1 MFQQVAGAP
10 RKLMQPNDAFTITTE
25 REDASAAEQADA
37 ANTDA
42 REASRGLPLALSLLF
57 WVAVVL
63 TAAVAEHGADLLSF
77 SFWFSAG
84 GMSIVALAAL
94 PAIGAFIL
102 SSIVQQLRDLGRQNA
117 EVQASIA
124 RLSEPEPVLSGK
136 IVSIR
141 HAVHK
146 ELTSLNEHLDRSLN
160 KTSEIET
167 AIKRE
172 VTALE
177 NSFAENERR
186 LLGLVQE
193 LARQRETVI
202 ITTEQVTDT
211 VKTSRET
218 LNGELAHL
226 ATQVMEAGNYARGVV
241 EEVGFE
247 LKNELAAQSAGVAES
262 LRQAI
267 DEKIAPLSVALGEQ
281 VHSIEALLSTGGDG
295 LITAIENHGEK
306 LASDINSAWKRIS
319 GDLENQSR
327 LADST
332 AERLVKIVDQSLES
346 NVNHLES
353 RIKSASIEIRSV
365 LDKGAEQAAQKIVEI
380 ANSSTTALDGR
391 IDTLQSRIDTQM
403 QRFGHLMDDAT
414 SGFIPVL
421 QQHNDKLERA
431 IELEAAFEKSTTRL
445 SNVLTE
451 QAGAFVDVLSHNVSA
466 FQQQFSDQANIIS
479 EGLLGKL
486 DRAVVTLED
495 GSRRFETTLLDV
507 QDTISLASDRLTIAV
522 AEHNAEFAQRVNQ
535 IETLVVDGSERIDE
549 QLAKGVAELSSALDQ
564 GTRQV
569 EDTFVSRTERIGA
582 TLATGLGSADTAF
595 QNRLSEL
602 ETAHGKHEEKLHA
615 VFDSAVDALGSLI
628 GDGGRLLSSA
638 SEQVRQ
644 QMVEGAARFSGSLGE
659 LRAQFNADLD
669 SFATAAKASLTDAGA
684 DGVALLDSRMA
695 EITEAVQS
703 RVEAIYGSL
712 DARTREF
719 EANITQFGSNIDTQT
734 TRLHRVISQKSEA
747 IEQGIEMG
755 IGRFDDS
762 MQAHLQ
768 RAEAAMQQF
777 VSEDAE
783 VFQRQLTTLKGVL
796 SDQTSTLEQRVNAI
810 YAAMDTRSR
819 QFESHVTEYGVQ
831 LEKQVNTLQ
840 GAIAQR
846 SQRLEDS
853 IELGTGLIDE
863 LLSKHIDQTQ
873 SVVSKFIDEEA
884 QTFDRQ
890 IDVLSR
896 TLDGRSQILDSI
908 IRTRGADFTDQ
919 LYASSKQFEEQL
931 TATSRALETT
941 LRTGSGEMQEMLSG
955 EVAGLQQVLEGG
967 LQRTRAETSTYVS
980 QLESLLTGNAGE
992 LKETFEKNATVLA
1005 NTLTEHSSD
1014 IQHRLAGG
1022 TDQLSRALEQQSQ
1035 RVAEVLA
1042 EGVASLDTD
1051 LGQRAIEMEK
1061 RLEARTR
1068 TIVTALDGSTRQVS
1082 SALDQA
1088 SRELDD
1094 RSVALER
1101 VLEDGAGKI
1110 SATLSQQSQRI
1121 VEVLDAT
1128 SEDLGSNIGQ
1138 RASALETQL
1147 ESRTNAII
1155 AALDGSAGKVGDA
1168 LGQTSRE
1175 LDGHSAVLKQVLE
1188 DGTGKITTT
1197 LAEQSQR
1204 LAHVLSEGA
1213 GGLNGDL
1220 AHRVADMETQLR
1232 AQTNAIVAALDGS
1245 AGKVGTAVEKASR
1258 ELDKA
1263 ARERV
1268 AEASATLERTL
1279 EAVTRSLNSG
1289 VDATQQQISANV
1301 DQLLARLA
1309 AHEKTAAGRME
1320 NAAANVGES
1329 TRKAA
1334 ELTAERLVTLN
1345 GALVQV
1351 LNSLS
1356 TPRTAARKPKPEA
1369 LPDAAE

>member
-1 MFQQVAGAP
+1 MIQQAAGAP
-10 RKLMQPNDAFTITTE
+10 RKIMQPKDPFTIATE
-25 REDASAAEQADA
+25 RDDLSAADQADR
-37 ANTDA
+37 TDA
-42 REASRGLPLALSLLF
+42 DNEVRSEGLPLRLPLLL

-63 TAAVAEHGADLLSF
+63 TVAAAEHGAGLLSLG
-77 SFWFSAG
+77 FWFSG
-84 GMSIVALAAL
+84 RGMSIVALAAL
-94 PAIGAFIL
+94 PAIGAFVL

-172 VTALE
+172 VAALE

-202 ITTEQVTDT
+202 ITTEQVTET
-211 VKTSRET
+211 VKSSRET

-247 LKNELAAQSAGVAES
+247 LKSELEAQSAGVAES

-267 DEKIAPLSVALGEQ
+267 DGKIAPLSVALGEQ

-295 LITAIENHGEK
+295 LITAIATHGEK

-353 RIKSASIEIRSV
+353 RIKSASIEIRGV
-365 LDKGAEQAAQKIVEI
+365 LDKGAEQAAQKIVEV
-380 ANSSTTALDGR
+380 ASSSSTALDNR
-391 IDTLQSRIDTQM
+391 IDTLQGRIDTQM

-414 SGFIPVL
+414 TGFIPVL
-421 QQHNDKLERA
+421 QQHNDKLERV
-431 IELEAAFEKSTTRL
+431 IELESAFEKSTTRL

-451 QAGAFVDVLSHNVSA
+451 QAGAFVDVLSHNVAA
-466 FQQQFSDQANIIS
+466 FQQQFGDQANIIS
-479 EGLLGKL
+479 DGLLGKL

-549 QLAKGVAELSSALDQ
+549 QLAKGVAELSSALDA

-569 EDTFVSRTERIGA
+569 EDTFSSRTDRIGA

-595 QNRLSEL
+595 QNRMLEL
-602 ETAHGKHEEKLHA
+602 EGVNSKHEEKLNA
-615 VFDSAVDALGSLI
+615 VFDAAVDALGSLI
-628 GDGGRLLSSA
+628 GDGGRMLTSA

-644 QMVEGAARFSGSLGE
+644 QMVEGAARFAGSLGE
-659 LRAQFNADLD
+659 LRAQFNTDLD
-669 SFATAAKASLTDAGA
+669 GFAAAAKASLNDAGA
-684 DGVALLDSRMA
+684 EGVALLDSRMV

-734 TRLHRVISQKSEA
+734 SRLHRVISQKSEA
-747 IEQGIEMG
+747 IEQGIELG

-768 RAEAAMQQF
+768 RSQAAMQQF
-777 VSEDAE
+777 VSQDAE
-783 VFQRQLTTLKGVL
+783 IFQRQLATLNGVL
-796 SDQTSTLEQRVNAI
+796 SDQSSTLEQRINAI
-810 YAAMDTRSR
+810 YAAMDNRSR
-819 QFESHVTEYGVQ
+819 QFESHVTEYGAQ
-831 LEKQVNTLQ
+831 LEKQVSHLQ

-853 IELGTGLIDE
+853 IEMGTGLIDE
-863 LLSKHIDQTQ
+863 MLTKHLGQTQ
-873 SVVSKFIDEEA
+873 DVVSKFIDGET

-931 TATSRALETT
+931 TATGHALETVM
-941 LRTGSGEMQEMLSG
+941 RTGGGEMQEMLTNQ
-955 EVAGLQQVLEGG
+955 VAGLQQALEGG
-967 LQRTRAETSTYVS
+967 LQRTRAETGTYIS
-980 QLESLLTGNAGE
+980 QLDALLTGASGE
-992 LKETFEKNATVLA
+992 LKETFEKNASALTGTLA
-1005 NTLTEHSSD
+1005 ERTGD
-1014 IQHRLAGG
+1014 IQ
-1022 TDQLSRALEQQSQ
+1022 RALEGGTETMTRTLGQQSQ
-1035 RVAEVLA
+1035 RIAAVLA

-1051 LGQRAIEMEK
+1051 LAQRAIEMEK

-1068 TIVTALDGSTRQVS
+1068 TIVTALDGSANQVS
-1082 SALDQA
+1082 TALDQA

-1094 RSVALER
+1094 RSIALER
-1101 VLEDGAGKI
+1101 LLEDGAGKI
-1110 SATLSQQSQRI
+1110 STTLNQQSQRI
-1121 VEVLDAT
+1121 AEMLVDGAENLG
-1128 SEDLGSNIGQ
+1128 SDLGE
-1138 RASALETQL
+1138 RATALETQL
-1147 ESRTNAII
+1147 QSKTNAIV
-1155 AALDGSAGKVGDA
+1155 AALDGSAGKVGSA
-1168 LGQTSRE
+1168 LELASRE
-1175 LDGHSAVLKQVLE
+1175 LDDRSADLKQVLE
-1188 DGTGKITTT
+1188 DGTGKISTT
-1197 LAEQSQR
+1197 LAQQGQR
-1204 LAHVLSEGA
+1204 IAQILTEGA
-1213 GGLNGDL
+1213 GGLGSDL
-1220 AHRVADMETQLR
+1220 GHRAVEMETQLR

-1245 AGKVGTAVEKASR
+1245 AGKVGTALEQASR
-1258 ELDKA
+1258 ELDKT

-1268 AEASATLERTL
+1268 AEANATLERTL
-1279 EAVTRSLNSG
+1279 EAATRSLSSG

-1301 DQLLARLA
+1301 DILLTRLA

-1334 ELTAERLVTLN
+1334 EQTAERLVTLN

-1356 TPRTAARKPKPEA
+1356 TPRTAARKAKPEA